1 MPVSTNRRKPERN
14 RTVAAPAAEEREPS
28 PRWREPSPRWYAA
41 VMFSLIAAGVIA
53 IVINYMGL
61 LPGGHNHNYIYFG
74 MGGVAAGLLM
84 AFHYR

>member
-1 MPVSTNRRKPERN
+1 MPVSTNRRKPQRN
-14 RTVAAPAAEEREPS
+14 HTVAAPPATE
-28 PRWREPSPRWYAA
+28 REPSPRWYAA
-41 VMFSLIAAGVIA
+41 VMFSLIAAGVLV

-84 AFHYR
+84 ALHYR